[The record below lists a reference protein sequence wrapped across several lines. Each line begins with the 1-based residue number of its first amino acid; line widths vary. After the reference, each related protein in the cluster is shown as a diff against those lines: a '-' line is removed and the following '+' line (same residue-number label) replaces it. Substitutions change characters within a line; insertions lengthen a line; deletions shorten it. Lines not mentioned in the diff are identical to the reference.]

1 MAGMLPPPQHR
12 LTHTAQGSFRSKTE
26 HLQTQEHDPTGLA
39 DTLGTRLTPYS
50 VGMDS
55 TNHWVSVN
63 REDGERVGYLEPLSE
78 DYSSVQPRT
87 VLGHKL
93 GDPCEYIEGEDLLVE
108 HGISELA
115 EKWTLDDG
123 TNAQVENLTIVELS
137 PHGII
142 LADYYSSKAV
152 AAGERLSITLQWPDL
167 NQRLT
172 VA

>member
-1 MAGMLPPPQHR
+1 MSLEHDSRSRLFGMDI
-12 LTHTAQGSFRSKTE
+12 TE
-26 HLQTQEHDPTGLA
+26 H
-39 DTLGTRLTPYS
+39 
-50 VGMDS
+50 
-55 TNHWVSVN
+55 WVPVT

-93 GDPCEYIEGEDLLVE
+93 GDPCEYVEGEDLLVE

-123 TNAQVENLTIVELS
+123 TNSQVKNLTIVELS
-137 PHGII
+137 PHGIV

-152 AAGERLSITLQWPDL
+152 EAGERLSVIVQWPDL

-172 VA
+172 VT

>member
-1 MAGMLPPPQHR
+1 M
-12 LTHTAQGSFRSKTE
+12 
-26 HLQTQEHDPTGLA
+26 
-39 DTLGTRLTPYS
+39 DTTNRWIS
-50 VGMDS
+50 V
-55 TNHWVSVN
+55 T

-93 GDPCEYIEGEDLLVE
+93 GDPCEYIEGEDLLIE

-115 EKWTLDDG
+115 EKWTLDNG

-152 AAGERLSITLQWPDL
+152 AAGERLSVTVQWPDL
-167 NQRLT
+167 NHRLT